1 MTAIKYDGPITQ
13 VNNLEIRVDEPENIG
28 TFYVRVYKSTSQNK
42 LIISIFRESNVGL
55 KNLPDDTKQITD
67 EIKVN

>member
-1 MTAIKYDGPITQ
+1 MTPIKYDGPITQ
-13 VNNLEIRVDEPENIG
+13 VNNFEIRVDEPENIG
-28 TFYVRVYKSTSQNK
+28 TFYVRLYKSTSQNK
-42 LIISIFRESNVGL
+42 LIISIFREPNIGL